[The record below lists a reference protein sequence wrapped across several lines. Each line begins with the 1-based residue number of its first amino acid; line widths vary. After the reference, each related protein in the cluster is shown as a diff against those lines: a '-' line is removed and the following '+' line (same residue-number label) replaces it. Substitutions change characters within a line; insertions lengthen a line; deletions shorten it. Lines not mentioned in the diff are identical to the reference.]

1 MSQKIL
7 NGNDIKYSLIFVTN
21 DDIER
26 LKVLEKKYK
35 DIIGYGIINDNG
47 YSFYSIK
54 DNYYHSILNH
64 WTVDII
70 NNYDNYKFWVLV
82 KKHPCNLY
90 SIMTNICKPSN
101 YVFNVNNFDIW
112 KNYGEDYLIAV
123 ITDIEID

>member
-21 DDIER
+21 DDIEC

-35 DIIGYGIINDNG
+35 DIIGYGIINNNG
-47 YSFYSIK
+47 YSFYSVK
-54 DNYYHSILNH
+54 DNYSHSILNH

-70 NNYDNYKFWVLV
+70 NNYDNHKCWLLV

>member
-7 NGNDIKYSLIFVTN
+7 NGNDIKYSLIFINN

-35 DIIGYGIINDNG
+35 DIIGYGIINNNG
-47 YSFYSIK
+47 YSFYSVK

-64 WTVDII
+64 WTEDII
-70 NNYDNYKFWVLV
+70 NNYDNHTCWLLV

-101 YVFNVNNFDIW
+101 YVFNINNFDIW

-123 ITDIEID
+123 ITDMEID

>member
-21 DDIER
+21 DDIEC

-35 DIIGYGIINDNG
+35 DIIGYGIINNNG
-47 YSFYSIK
+47 YSFYSVN
-54 DNYYHSILNH
+54 DNYSHSILNH

-70 NNYDNYKFWVLV
+70 NNYDNHKCWLLV

>member
-21 DDIER
+21 DDIES

-47 YSFYSIK
+47 YSFYSVK

-64 WTVDII
+64 WTEDII
-70 NNYDNYKFWVLV
+70 NNYDNHTCWVLV

-90 SIMTNICKPSN
+90 GIMTKICKPSN
-101 YVFNVNNFDIW
+101 YVFNVDNFDIW

-123 ITDIEID
+123 ITDMEID